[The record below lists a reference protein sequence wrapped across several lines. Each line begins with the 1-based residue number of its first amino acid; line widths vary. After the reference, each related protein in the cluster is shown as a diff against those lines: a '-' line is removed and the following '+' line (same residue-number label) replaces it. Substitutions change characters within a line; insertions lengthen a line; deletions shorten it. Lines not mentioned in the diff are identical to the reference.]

1 MKYIKNNFAGILT
14 ILALIGLIFKA
25 FFAKYGL
32 FNQNLIERSLTSFVI
47 AYLAFKISYMET
59 KKVGLILVPLVFH
72 SLLMALVVNRG
83 FSSKTP
89 SDLLTIITSLYRIV
103 VILSVFFI
111 IEFILN
117 RLLGNLA
124 TSVIGGL
131 SFLLYLAIS
140 FTKRFGILN
149 GFEDFF
155 LYFSFY
161 VMALRVRSAARLNPL
176 LLGLSILFVAGE
188 IYLKNTYIKIDYDFL
203 FTIFPLAYVSL
214 KTISNESAMGF
225 VDYIAFA
232 LIFIYPTVFILLKT
246 NTSIDILGVSII
258 AILSTYILGEA
269 VFKIKN
275 KYLSYLILGIN

>member
-83 FSSKTP
+83 FSTKTP
-89 SDLLTIITSLYRIV
+89 ADLLTIITSLYRII

-188 IYLKNTYIKIDYDFL
+188 VYLKNTYIKIDYDFL

-246 NTSIDILGVSII
+246 NTSIDSLGVSII

>member
-89 SDLLTIITSLYRIV
+89 ADLLTIITSLYRIV

-214 KTISNESAMGF
+214 KTISNESDMGF

-246 NTSIDILGVSII
+246 NTNIDSLGVSII
-258 AILSTYILGEA
+258 AILSSYILGEA

-275 KYLSYLILGIN
+275 KYLSYLLLGIN

>member
-32 FNQNLIERSLTSFVI
+32 FNQNLIEKSLTSFVI

-72 SLLMALVVNRG
+72 SILMALVVNRG

-89 SDLLTIITSLYRIV
+89 ADLLTIITSLYRII

-232 LIFIYPTVFILLKT
+232 LIFICPTVFILLKT
-246 NTSIDILGVSII
+246 NTSIDSLGVSII
-258 AILSTYILGEA
+258 AILSSYILGEA

>member
-72 SLLMALVVNRG
+72 SILMALVVNRG

-89 SDLLTIITSLYRIV
+89 ADLLTIITSLYRII

-188 IYLKNTYIKIDYDFL
+188 IYLKNAYIKIDYDFL

-232 LIFIYPTVFILLKT
+232 LIFICPTVFILLKT
-246 NTSIDILGVSII
+246 NTSIDSLGVSII

>member
-72 SLLMALVVNRG
+72 SILMALVLNRG

-89 SDLLTIITSLYRIV
+89 ADLLTIITSLYRII

-188 IYLKNTYIKIDYDFL
+188 IYLKNAYIKVDYDFL
-203 FTIFPLAYVSL
+203 FTIFPLAYISL

-246 NTSIDILGVSII
+246 NTSIDSLGVSII
-258 AILSTYILGEA
+258 AILSSYILGEA

>member
-89 SDLLTIITSLYRIV
+89 ADLLTIITSLYRII

-188 IYLKNTYIKIDYDFL
+188 IYLKNTYLKIDYDFL

-232 LIFIYPTVFILLKT
+232 LIFICPTVFILLKT
-246 NTSIDILGVSII
+246 NTSIDSLGVSII
-258 AILSTYILGEA
+258 AILSSYILGEA

>member
-89 SDLLTIITSLYRIV
+89 ADLLTIITSLYRIV

-232 LIFIYPTVFILLKT
+232 LIFIYPTVFILLQT
-246 NTSIDILGVSII
+246 NTSIDSLGVSII
-258 AILSTYILGEA
+258 AILSSYILGEA

>member
-89 SDLLTIITSLYRIV
+89 ADLLTIITSLYRII

-188 IYLKNTYIKIDYDFL
+188 IYLKNAYIKIDYDFL
-203 FTIFPLAYVSL
+203 FTIFPLAYISL

-246 NTSIDILGVSII
+246 NTSIDSLGVSII
-258 AILSTYILGEA
+258 AILSSYILGEA

>member
-83 FSSKTP
+83 FSTKTP
-89 SDLLTIITSLYRIV
+89 ADLLTIITSLYRII

-188 IYLKNTYIKIDYDFL
+188 VYLKNTYIKIDYDLL
-203 FTIFPLAYVSL
+203 FTIFPLAYISL

-246 NTSIDILGVSII
+246 NTSIDSLGVSII

>member
-72 SLLMALVVNRG
+72 SILMALVVNRG

-89 SDLLTIITSLYRIV
+89 ADLLTIITSLYRII

-188 IYLKNTYIKIDYDFL
+188 IYLKNAYIKIDYDFL

-246 NTSIDILGVSII
+246 NTSIDSLGVSII
-258 AILSTYILGEA
+258 AILSSYILGEA

>member
-89 SDLLTIITSLYRIV
+89 ADLLSIITSLYRII

-188 IYLKNTYIKIDYDFL
+188 IYLKNTYLKIDYDFL
-203 FTIFPLAYVSL
+203 FTIFPLAYVNL

-246 NTSIDILGVSII
+246 NTSIDSLGVSII
-258 AILSTYILGEA
+258 AILSSYILGEA

>member
-89 SDLLTIITSLYRIV
+89 ADLLSIITSLYRII

-203 FTIFPLAYVSL
+203 FTIFPLAYVNL

-246 NTSIDILGVSII
+246 NTSIDSLGVSII
-258 AILSTYILGEA
+258 AILSSYILGEA

>member
-89 SDLLTIITSLYRIV
+89 ADLLTIITSLYRII

-131 SFLLYLAIS
+131 SFLLYLVIS

-176 LLGLSILFVAGE
+176 LLALAIFLLAGE
-188 IYLKNTYIKIDYDFL
+188 VYLKNTYIKIDYDFL

-246 NTSIDILGVSII
+246 NTSIDSLGVSII
-258 AILSTYILGEA
+258 AILSSYILGEA

>member
-89 SDLLTIITSLYRIV
+89 ADLLTIITSLYRII

-131 SFLLYLAIS
+131 SFLLYLVIS

-246 NTSIDILGVSII
+246 NTSIDSLGVSII
-258 AILSTYILGEA
+258 AILSSYILGEA

>member
-72 SLLMALVVNRG
+72 SILMALVVNRG

-89 SDLLTIITSLYRIV
+89 ADLLTIITSLYRII

-188 IYLKNTYIKIDYDFL
+188 IYLKNAYIKVDYDFL
-203 FTIFPLAYVSL
+203 FTIFPLAYISL